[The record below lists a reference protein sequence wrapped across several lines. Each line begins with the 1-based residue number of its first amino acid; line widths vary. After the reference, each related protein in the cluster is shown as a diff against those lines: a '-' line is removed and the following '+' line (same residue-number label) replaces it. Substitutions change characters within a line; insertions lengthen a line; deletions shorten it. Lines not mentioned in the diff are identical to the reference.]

1 MMTIISLLLL
11 VSLLPHLTF
20 TGETDYLTAYHI
32 NWYLLNKLTDSS
44 LSLSAHVD
52 VGIVNGTEAKPHS
65 RPFMVSLQKNW
76 RHICGGF
83 LISDRFVMTA
93 AHCWKNEKL
102 TAVVG
107 AHDLRQNKG
116 SVRIGVKSYHMHPK
130 FNMHTLQNDIMLLR
144 VTVVQITVIK
154 RLVRLSFNDDNVFVL
169 QLEKEVEQNRNVM
182 KISIPKN
189 ERDIKADS
197 VCRVAG
203 WGRLSFKGKKSF
215 RLMEADVKIMNNT
228 ECKNK
233 WKDKFSASEMMCVH
247 GNGGSCSVCKNVIE
261 LRQSLVRSTV
271 SFQSCVDLC
280 SFTGG
285 WRRSFGL

>member
-1 MMTIISLLLL
+1 LFQTKLLSFL
-11 VSLLPHLTF
+11 VNF
-20 TGETDYLTAYHI
+20 
-32 NWYLLNKLTDSS
+32 

-144 VTVVQITVIK
+144 
-154 RLVRLSFNDDNVFVL
+154 
-169 QLEKEVEQNRNVM
+169 LEKEVEQNKNVM

-233 WKDKFSASEMMCVH
+233 WKDNFSVSQMMCVH
-247 GNGGSCSVCKNVIE
+247 GNGGSCSEDGGGPLVCKDTAVG
-261 LRQSLVRSTV
+261 VT
-271 SFQSCVDLC
+271 
-280 SFTGG
+280 
-285 WRRSFGL
+285 SFGDPKICNSHERPEVYIKISAYIPWICSIIANVE

>member
-1 MMTIISLLLL
+1 MIKYYYLLITILLLLPQTESNKIEEAQFLHPPLYYIYNKYSQRKLIESLIVFMMTIISLLLL
-11 VSLLPHLTF
+11 ASLLPHLTF
-20 TGETDYLTAYHI
+20 T
-32 NWYLLNKLTDSS
+32 
-44 LSLSAHVD
+44 AHVD

-65 RPFMVSLQKNW
+65 RPFMVSLQKKW

-107 AHDLRQNKG
+107 AHDLRQNEG
-116 SVRIGVKSYHMHPK
+116 PVRIGVKSYHMHPD
-130 FNMHTLQNDIMLLR
+130 FNKYTLQNDIMLLR
-144 VTVVQITVIK
+144 
-154 RLVRLSFNDDNVFVL
+154 
-169 QLEKEVEQNRNVM
+169 LEKEVEQNKNVM

-189 ERDIKADS
+189 ERDIKDDP
-197 VCRVAG
+197 VCSVAG
-203 WGRLSFKGKKSF
+203 WGRLNFKGKKSF
-215 RLMEADVKIMNNT
+215 RLMEAEVKIMNNT

-233 WKDKFSASEMMCVH
+233 WKDKFSASEMMCVY
-247 GNGGSCSVCKNVIE
+247 GDGGSCSVCKNIIE
-261 LRQSLVRSTV
+261 LRPSLLRSTV

-280 SFTGG
+280 FFTGG

>member
-11 VSLLPHLTF
+11 ASLLPHLTF
-20 TGETDYLTAYHI
+20 T
-32 NWYLLNKLTDSS
+32 
-44 LSLSAHVD
+44 AHVD

-107 AHDLRQNKG
+107 AHDLRQNEE
-116 SVRIGVKSYHMHPK
+116 SVRIGVKSYHMHPD

-144 VTVVQITVIK
+144 
-154 RLVRLSFNDDNVFVL
+154 
-169 QLEKEVEQNRNVM
+169 LEKEVEQNKNVM
-182 KISIPKN
+182 KISLQRNK
-189 ERDIKADS
+189 DIEADS

-228 ECKNK
+228 ECKKK
-233 WKDKFSASEMMCVH
+233 WKDNFSVSQMICVD
-247 GNGGSCSVCKNVIE
+247 GNGGSCSEDGGGPLVCKDTAVG
-261 LRQSLVRSTV
+261 VT
-271 SFQSCVDLC
+271 
-280 SFTGG
+280 
-285 WRRSFGL
+285 SFGDPKICNSHERPEVYIKISAYSEWICSLIANVE